1 VPYRLRLFDRDFLLI
16 ASDDETVEGVGQRI
30 AEATEELLGDEGSI
44 RYEIVHLD
52 ESGEERS
59 ATDDEV
65 NQALAASAQRKQEIG
80 EQRMGP
86 CRRCGRV
93 QANHEE
99 PLFPVRAT
107 SDGPIHFACWT
118 GEERGEFGVG

>member
-65 NQALAASAQRKQEIG
+65 NQALAA
-80 EQRMGP
+80 
-86 CRRCGRV
+86 
-93 QANHEE
+93 
-99 PLFPVRAT
+99 
-107 SDGPIHFACWT
+107 
-118 GEERGEFGVG
+118 